1 MSDLICNIA
10 KGRIAELHNRVANND
25 PANSAFLWVALVVSG
40 DQDDAIRDAD
50 TLAAVEAL
58 ANVAEA
64 TNAGYSRQ
72 TWDDGDLSAVSP
84 DDSNNR
90 QDADGPDVTFSSVS
104 AGDNWTD
111 LLLCYD
117 SDTTGGTDA
126 DIIPLALFDFAVT
139 PDGSDI
145 IAQLNAS
152 GYFRAA

>member
-1 MSDLICNIA
+1 MADLICNIA
-10 KGRIAELHNRVANND
+10 KGRIAELHNRVQSND
-25 PANSAFLWVALVVSG
+25 PANSALIWVALVVSG

-64 TNAGYSRQ
+64 TNAGYTREVW
-72 TWDDGDLSAVSP
+72 TNTELSAIAA
-84 DDSNNR
+84 DDTNNR
-90 QDADGPDVTFSSVS
+90 MDVDGPDLTFGAIT

-126 DIIPLALFDFAVT
+126 NIIPLALFDFAVT
-139 PDGSDI
+139 PDGSTI
-145 IAQLNAS
+145 TATLNAA
-152 GYFRAA
+152 GYFRAS